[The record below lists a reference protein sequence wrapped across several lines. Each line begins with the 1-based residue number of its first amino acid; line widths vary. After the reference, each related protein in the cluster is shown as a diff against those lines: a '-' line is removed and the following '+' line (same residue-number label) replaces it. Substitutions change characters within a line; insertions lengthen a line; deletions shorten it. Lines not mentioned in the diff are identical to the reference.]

1 MSVGRKSRLRRAL
14 LATALLLTFGLPAA
28 AHNGPPFPIV
38 TDQRVGPVVISL
50 WTHPDLGTGTFWIM
64 VDAPPGGTIPSDL
77 KFRVG
82 VQPVS
87 KRLPEVVYK
96 SWPEKAR
103 GQVQFKSEVEF
114 DQDEIWKVRLI
125 LESSAGNGEATAQ
138 VEATPPG
145 FGRWDLLFYS
155 LPFIGVGFL
164 WFRAI
169 ARKLGYRKRVEVKG
183 GGDAIQPGTER

>member
-1 MSVGRKSRLRRAL
+1 MLRWALVCVATVGGWS
-14 LATALLLTFGLPAA
+14 LPAV
-28 AHNGPPFPIV
+28 AHNGPPFPII
-38 TDQRVGPVVISL
+38 TDQRVGPVVVSL
-50 WTHPDLGTGTFWIM
+50 WTHPDLGTGTFWIL

-77 KFRVG
+77 KFRVA

-114 DQDEIWKVRLI
+114 DQDEMWQVRLI
-125 LESSAGNGEATAQ
+125 LESGAGNAEATAQ

-145 FGRWDLLFYS
+145 FGRWDLLFYA

-169 ARKLGYRKRVEVKG
+169 ARRLGYRKRVEVKG